1 MVQKCELMM
10 NFIKAQLTA
19 KLRNLKIMIT
29 EILHNNKNQDKLSSR
44 CIIQIKIRCRREL
57 TELRPDYLKTLN
69 VELSLC
75 VVTQRTSQINFSQAF
90 NHAKNKCMA
99 EQPLKI
105 LFTRRINI
113 NPNKY
118 LKNLD

>member
-29 EILHNNKNQDKLSSR
+29 GILRNSKNQDKLSSR

-57 TELRPDYLKTLN
+57 TELRPDYL
-69 VELSLC
+69 
-75 VVTQRTSQINFSQAF
+75 
-90 NHAKNKCMA
+90 
-99 EQPLKI
+99 
-105 LFTRRINI
+105 
-113 NPNKY
+113 
-118 LKNLD
+118 